1 MSSRKDRREVTDGYA
16 GVCSQCWRE
25 SRTFNP
31 FPSPSTSP
39 HERATLS
46 PTREHTVPTPRGRL
60 HPREVQRVLLSL
72 SFSSPSPSPLP
83 FLFFLSSFS
92 LSSRDGRRHRD
103 VSGWNGLLLAIVSV
117 FFPGKTRVLG
127 DGWLRFFFFFFLFPS
142 RFFERANGGERRT
155 TFTFWIISVDLAL

>member
-92 LSSRDGRRHRD
+92 LSS
-103 VSGWNGLLLAIVSV
+103 
-117 FFPGKTRVLG
+117 LG
-127 DGWLRFFFFFFLFPS
+127 DDAGWTTSQGRIRMEWTPPRYCIRLFS
-142 RFFERANGGERRT
+142 R
-155 TFTFWIISVDLAL
+155 